1 MLRYRR
7 VPCSRAD
14 RSMKPGCFLSLALL
28 SGLTALYHQW
38 FQRTVDPPAVWIVSF
53 IAAVVCWLCIGS
65 LQHAWLMR
73 KFIAA
78 VKRHREGFAPMDG
91 QLEAASGTIELHG
104 EPILSPLTATE
115 CAFYE
120 YEIYRMV
127 QNTKSKESNDSAQKV
142 VDFAGI
148 GVAPSV
154 IRTADGEVGLFGFA
168 DLADF
173 PDERVNAP
181 ETSGRARKLV
191 RETAWEDCTG
201 LKVLSGFGMMLRAL
215 GSSDD
220 SQRHDWR
227 MVSADKCRWLP
238 RDKSVRDENEVYDGD
253 DTYYPML
260 SEKRVTPGTQ
270 IVAVGPYV
278 GSAEG
283 LVTQG
288 ANDNARIRI
297 YRGTSDEVL
306 QRVAASR
313 RKHVGWALFM
323 LVLMHLIAFGMLR
336 IYRGSTDTQKKW
348 RKEFEAALK
357 TEDLSKVEQLVEKGL
372 NVKQAMDHHGKT
384 ALMLATSPEIAQ
396 FLLKNGADVN
406 ATDEDGMTP
415 LMEAA
420 RHKRTEVARVL
431 IAAGADLNIRSKIYG
446 TPAIVLAT
454 DHDDEATA
462 ELLRS
467 AGAVDDVVRRATGQ
481 EIAADHP
488 AVEVAREYI
497 LAIHARDPRKLRE
510 LSASTRPAKFDD
522 VDWELWH
529 NTRPV
534 DPQLVAAFVRE
545 PDATVTLTGAT
556 GRGNVS
562 TWTLQMKNENGV
574 WKVTRE
580 RWLTAGYQ
588 E

>member
-1 MLRYRR
+1 
-7 VPCSRAD
+7 
-14 RSMKPGCFLSLALL
+14 MKPGCFLSLALL

-53 IAAVVCWLCIGS
+53 IAALVCWLCIGS

-78 VKRHREGFAPMDG
+78 VKRHRDGFAPMDG

-127 QNTKSKESNDSAQKV
+127 ESQGSSDSGNSTHKV

-154 IRTADGEVGLFGFA
+154 IKTESGEIGLFGFA
-168 DLADF
+168 ELTEF
-173 PDERVNAP
+173 PYERVNAP

-191 RETAWEDCTG
+191 RDTAWEDCTG
-201 LKVLSGFGMMLRAL
+201 FKALSGFALMMQAL

-220 SQRHDWR
+220 SKRHDWR
-227 MVSADKCRWLP
+227 MISPDKCRWLP
-238 RDKSVRDENEVYDGD
+238 KDETDEGQDSYFP
-253 DTYYPML
+253 TL
-260 SEKRVTPGTQ
+260 AEKCVTAGMQ
-270 IVAVGPYV
+270 VVAVGPYV
-278 GSAEG
+278 GEVEG
-283 LVTQG
+283 LVTQS
-288 ANDNARIRI
+288 AKDNSRIRL
-297 YRGTSDEVL
+297 YRGTADEVL
-306 QRVAASR
+306 KSVTASR
-313 RKHVGWALFM
+313 RRHVGWALFV
-323 LVLMHLIAFGMLR
+323 LVLMHLIALGMLR
-336 IYRGSTDTQKKW
+336 LYRGSTDTQKRW

-420 RHKRTEVARVL
+420 RHKRTEVVRVL

-454 DHDDEATA
+454 DHDDEETA

-562 TWTLQMKNENGV
+562 TWTLQMTNENGV